1 MLCWW
6 PRWWSGKTGGE
17 PRVSARDTPLIHG
30 ASTPLPIIWKD
41 LAKGLVFA
49 FKRGEIS
56 VALHEVFCHGEVKD
70 LALYWFSNK
79 PKLPAY
85 IEYQAPLIEHTITQ
99 SRFKAKE
106 GRATVCREI
115 ISQR

>member
-1 MLCWW
+1 MDGQGAQDVDITVECQESGFPMLCWW

-30 ASTPLPIIWKD
+30 LHPLPIIWKD

-79 PKLPAY
+79 PKMPEY
-85 IEYQAPLIEHTITQ
+85 IEY
-99 SRFKAKE
+99 
-106 GRATVCREI
+106 
-115 ISQR
+115 